1 MQNNNTFSNREALQS
16 MLPLGAN
23 DTFSN
28 KIVLDSILT
37 GPPLSNSVVRFLS
50 ATQAAFLDGKT
61 FSSGEYFNPVQDFQG
76 QWFISTTETSPQYP
90 WILDLPTGN
99 FALDCVVCPNGQIP
113 PTFLDVFFKLNPN
126 DTFSNDS
133 ALSRSI
139 PEIYP
144 YCFEEE

>member
-1 MQNNNTFSNREALQS
+1 MELNYTFSNREALKGRINYGS
-16 MLPLGAN
+16 T

-28 KIVLDSILT
+28 KVALDSILT
-37 GPPLSNSVVRFLS
+37 GPPLSDNTVRFLT

-61 FSSGEYFNPVQDFQG
+61 FSADEYFNPVQDFQS
-76 QWFISTTETSPQYP
+76 QWFIALNEVSNLYP

-99 FALDCVVCPNGQIP
+99 YAIDCVVCPSGQIP
-113 PTFLDVFFKLNPN
+113 PTLLNVFFKLNPN

-144 YCFEEE
+144 YCFEE